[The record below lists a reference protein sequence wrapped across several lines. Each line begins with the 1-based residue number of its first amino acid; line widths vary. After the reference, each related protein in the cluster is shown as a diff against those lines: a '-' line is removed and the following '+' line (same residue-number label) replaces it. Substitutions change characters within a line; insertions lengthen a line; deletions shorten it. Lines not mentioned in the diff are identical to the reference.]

1 MKLPGQ
7 TIAFFRRRSVGLL
20 RTFIEKLQTTGAVA
34 PSESD
39 DPEPLAP
46 ALAAA
51 EAAIQ
56 EAIRKRQ
63 SGETSAEIE
72 RRTTDLPDRRR
83 QEGVAVPVERRGT
96 ATDRRSKGPAFGRRT
111 RV

>member
-1 MKLPGQ
+1 MTLPEQ
-7 TIAFFRRRSVGLL
+7 AIAFFRRPSVGLL
-20 RTFIEKLQTTGAVA
+20 KSFIEKLETTGAVA

-39 DPEPLAP
+39 DPEPLTP

-63 SGETSAEIE
+63 SGETSADVE
-72 RRTTDLPDRRR
+72 RRMSPLPDRR
-83 QEGVAVPVERRGT
+83 QQTGVAVPVERRGNGP
-96 ATDRRSKGPAFGRRT
+96 DRRSKGPAFGRRT